1 MNITNKQL
9 KRLRASLIHASNE
22 SQVFLLHDAFA
33 VLDELE
39 ARRAKENAKQAERT
53 AKKRANDPLYGR
65 SEEYKQ
71 KRIAKAKRILE
82 LYGNA

>member
-9 KRLRASLIHASNE
+9 KRLRTSLINTANE
-22 SQVFLLHDAFA
+22 GYIPLLNDAFK